1 MNYISTRNNS
11 KKVSFEHVFLKGLS
25 EDGGLFIP
33 DKLKKFDH
41 KELEDLSN
49 LNYKN
54 LAFNIIK
61 LFTGEFISELELKNL
76 VNKSYENFRDSNVV
90 KINKINKQPN
100 RPPEISFEPPELKK
114 QCSSSGSGS

>member
-1 MNYISTRNNS
+1 MNYISTRNNI

-33 DKLKKFDH
+33 EKLKKFNH

-49 LNYKN
+49 LSYKN

-61 LFTGEFISELELKNL
+61 FG
-76 VNKSYENFRDSNVV
+76 
-90 KINKINKQPN
+90 
-100 RPPEISFEPPELKK
+100 
-114 QCSSSGSGS
+114 

>member
-41 KELEDLSN
+41 
-49 LNYKN
+49 
-54 LAFNIIK
+54 
-61 LFTGEFISELELKNL
+61 
-76 VNKSYENFRDSNVV
+76 
-90 KINKINKQPN
+90 
-100 RPPEISFEPPELKK
+100 
-114 QCSSSGSGS
+114 

>member
-41 KELEDLSN
+41 KDFL
-49 LNYKN
+49 YM
-54 LAFNIIK
+54 
-61 LFTGEFISELELKNL
+61 
-76 VNKSYENFRDSNVV
+76 
-90 KINKINKQPN
+90 
-100 RPPEISFEPPELKK
+100 
-114 QCSSSGSGS
+114 

>member
-41 KELEDLSN
+41 KELELS
-49 LNYKN
+49 L
-54 LAFNIIK
+54 IHI
-61 LFTGEFISELELKNL
+61 
-76 VNKSYENFRDSNVV
+76 
-90 KINKINKQPN
+90 
-100 RPPEISFEPPELKK
+100 
-114 QCSSSGSGS
+114 

>member
-54 LAFNIIK
+54 L
-61 LFTGEFISELELKNL
+61 TSELGI
-76 VNKSYENFRDSNVV
+76 F
-90 KINKINKQPN
+90 
-100 RPPEISFEPPELKK
+100 EIEK
-114 QCSSSGSGS
+114 